1 MNELKRIRWMKI
13 RYKISCLMGKGHAKW
28 LKKNNVFCKMGD
40 NVLYQPDT
48 LPNNPKLIAIGNN
61 VRIASGVVFYEHD
74 VINSLFVNMKDGVKW
89 RTHHSCIDIRDNV
102 FIGGHSVIIGGGR
115 GITIG
120 PNVIIAGGSVITK
133 DVPPNSVVGGN
144 PAKVI
149 GEFEKFHEKRI
160 IVDGD
165 KGFLTTQEETEI
177 LWRTFDEARSN
188 GIK

>member
-1 MNELKRIRWMKI
+1 M
-13 RYKISCLMGKGHAKW
+13 
-28 LKKNNVFCKMGD
+28 
-40 NVLYQPDT
+40 
-48 LPNNPKLIAIGNN
+48 
-61 VRIASGVVFYEHD
+61 
-74 VINSLFVNMKDGVKW
+74 
-89 RTHHSCIDIRDNV
+89 
-102 FIGGHSVIIGGGR
+102 
-115 GITIG
+115 
-120 PNVIIAGGSVITK
+120 IIAGGSVITK

-165 KGFLTTQEETEI
+165 KEFLTTQEETEI